1 MTTPAISIVVLTH
14 DRERLLE
21 DCLGSIAA
29 QTLLPGQVE
38 VVIADDGSTDGT
50 EAFARRYERDHPHVR
65 YVRQPHRGI
74 AAARNLGIRHARSA
88 IVAIVADDYL
98 LDPSYA
104 ETVLRFFAASPE
116 ASVVRFRVEPRRR
129 DWGSRIS
136 HAYYDASF
144 RRRLLPAAATA
155 VEGWPARVRFG
166 LRRLPPIPPGVVTDH
181 QLEASGAA
189 AFRREIFQRVGP
201 FDETLERAE
210 DSDWTERLRRLDV
223 VVHCLPHP
231 PILHH
236 YDRWLR
242 DTIVKCFATG
252 RNRYRFYRKHPAM
265 RGRMD
270 PTAVGKVAG
279 QIAVVLDAFWRAR
292 QVGTTAELVAVLPF
306 MLLFEITTKL
316 GWVVEWAREHGLR
329 RTVAEESLP

>member
-1 MTTPAISIVVLTH
+1 MTSPAISIVVLTH
-14 DRERLLE
+14 NRVRLLE

-29 QTLLPGQVE
+29 QTLAPDRVE

-50 EAFARRYERDHPHVR
+50 EAFARGYQKDRPHVC
-65 YVRQPHRGI
+65 YALQPHRGI
-74 AAARNLGIRHARSA
+74 AAARNLGVRHARGE

-104 ETVLRFFAASPE
+104 ETVLRFFAATPE
-116 ASVVRFRVEPRRR
+116 ASVARFRVEPRRR

-155 VEGWPARVRFG
+155 VEGWPARLRFTF
-166 LRRLPPIPPGVVTDH
+166 RRLPPMPEGVVTDH

-189 AFRREIFQRVGP
+189 AFRREIFERIGP
-201 FDETLERAE
+201 YDETLERAE
-210 DSDWTERLRRLDV
+210 DSDWTERLRRLGLA
-223 VVHCLPHP
+223 VHCLPHP

-252 RNRYRFYRKHPAM
+252 RYRYRFYRKHPAS
-265 RGRMD
+265 RGKVAT
-270 PTAVGKVAG
+270 TAVGKVTA

-292 QVGTTAELVAVLPF
+292 QVGTTLQLVAVLPF
-306 MLLFEITTKL
+306 MLLFELTTKL
-316 GWVVEWAREHGLR
+316 GWMVEWARDR
-329 RTVAEESLP
+329 RPRRPVAESSLP